1 RLLTPA
7 QLADVANG
15 AAICR
20 SGQRGVGLQSL
31 RHVAFAVY
39 GLPGLVATCFH
50 GGAAVGEFL
59 LTDGKMNAPIRN
71 IDFNCVAVFHQTN
84 VSAFGSFGRSMTDYE
99 PRRPAGKA
107 AVSQQRRTGSQTHR
121 FEIRGGIQH
130 LLHARAAFGAFVAND
145 HNVPCLDFAAKNA
158 FDGGVLAL
166 VDFCRTGEG
175 QDAFVDTGGLD
186 NTAIGRKI
194 AVQHSQPAV
203 LRIGV
208 LARTNATALAI
219 EVERVEIFILTE
231 RDLRR
236 YTAGSRLIEIK
247 DLFACMPAVDVP
259 LIDGLTQR
267 TCMHIANVQ
276 IEQPGPGQLAQDA
289 EDAACAV

>member
-1 RLLTPA
+1 
-7 QLADVANG
+7 
-15 AAICR
+15 
-20 SGQRGVGLQSL
+20 
-31 RHVAFAVY
+31 
-39 GLPGLVATCFH
+39 
-50 GGAAVGEFL
+50 
-59 LTDGKMNAPIRN
+59 
-71 IDFNCVAVFHQTN
+71 
-84 VSAFGSFGRSMTDYE
+84 
-99 PRRPAGKA
+99 RPAGKA

-289 EDAACAV
+289 EDAACAVDVFHMVFFGSRSYLAKTGYAPRDTVDISHGEIDFGLLCRCKQEIGRASW